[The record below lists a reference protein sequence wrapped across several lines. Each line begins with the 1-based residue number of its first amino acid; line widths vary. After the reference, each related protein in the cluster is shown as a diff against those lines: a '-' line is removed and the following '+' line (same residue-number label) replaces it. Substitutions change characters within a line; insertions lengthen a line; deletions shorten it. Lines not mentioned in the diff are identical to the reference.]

1 MANALQQQTRER
13 FHFVSKSCDFAP
25 RDINK
30 SCEIRLQ
37 ALTFK
42 RVLEREQNSESEGDE
57 TPPLLLALL
66 REGPFIGVNGDQ
78 WKNGAAA
85 VCAHTRWPQS
95 VRSHSAGS
103 AQTPSSPGSDDKFY
117 L

>member
-1 MANALQQQTRER
+1 M
-13 FHFVSKSCDFAP
+13 SKSCGVAP

-30 SCEIRLQ
+30 SRETWLQ

-57 TPPLLLALL
+57 TRPLLLALL
-66 REGPFIGVNGDQ
+66 REGPFIGVSGDQ

-85 VCAHTRWPQS
+85 VCTHTR
-95 VRSHSAGS
+95 
-103 AQTPSSPGSDDKFY
+103 
-117 L
+117 